1 MIEVK
6 NVTKKYGSITA
17 VNDISFDVKDGEVVG
32 FLGPNG
38 AGKSTTM
45 NMLTGYIEPTQ
56 GQIIIN
62 GNDILK
68 KPRKAKREVGYM
80 PENVPL
86 YYELTAKE
94 FVTYMAE
101 LKMVKKSER
110 KEQVEQVLKETG
122 LEDVKNK
129 LIRNLSRGYKQR
141 VSMAGALVGNPDV
154 IILDEPTV
162 GLDPKQITEI
172 RSLIKELGK
181 KHTVILS
188 SHILSEVSQICER
201 VIIINK
207 GKIVAIDTPENLEK
221 STKERNGISVV
232 VEDKNEKMKTLKEK
246 IPEIEDIEF
255 VKDNEDGTK
264 QYVITTSSDIDLRKK
279 IFEVLPKEGIVI
291 FELKKTENTLEDAF
305 IKLIDSS
312 KSAENKEESITKVE
326 QDVKKNNAIVENKS
340 EKNEMDDNSEKE
352 EKK

>member
-1 MIEVK
+1 MIQVK
-6 NVTKKYGSITA
+6 NVTKKYGSTIA
-17 VNDISFDVKDGEVVG
+17 VDNISFEVKDGEVVG

-45 NMLTGYIEPTQ
+45 NMITGFIEPTK

-62 GNDILK
+62 GNDISK
-68 KPRKAKREVGYM
+68 KPRKAKKEIGYM

-86 YYELTAKE
+86 YYELTPKE
-94 FVTYMAE
+94 FVSYMAE
-101 LKMVKKSER
+101 LKLVKRNER
-110 KEQVEQVLKETG
+110 KQEVEKVIKEMG
-122 LEDVKNK
+122 LEDVQNK

-172 RSLIKELGK
+172 RNLIKELGK

-188 SHILSEVSQICER
+188 THILPEASQICEK

-207 GKIVAIDTPENLEK
+207 GKIIAIDTPENLEK
-221 STKERNGISVV
+221 ATKESNGISVI
-232 VEDKNEKMKTLKEK
+232 VEDPKGNMSKIKEK
-246 IPEIEDIEF
+246 IKEIDTVEF
-255 VKDNEDGTK
+255 VKDHEDGTK

-279 IFEVLPKEGIVI
+279 LFEVLPKEEIVI
-291 FELKKTENTLEDAF
+291 FELKKTETTLEDAF
-305 IKLIDSS
+305 MKLI
-312 KSAENKEESITKVE
+312 NTTKQE
-326 QDVKKNNAIVENKS
+326 DTVKKS
-340 EKNEMDDNSEKE
+340 EKEDKQKKTKEEKSKKQVEDKETENDSKKE